1 MGKEISKDFIMK
13 IHQFMR
19 SAFQGGY
26 KFQHSDRTSIE
37 EAVVYAVL
45 EPSYTLLDP
54 LAWKAVGNVDGWGE
68 SYFHIKAKSTDYES
82 FTYDECWKMNMHRFV
97 GFLCDGLTLE
107 EALDRATS

>member
-1 MGKEISKDFIMK
+1 
-13 IHQFMR
+13 MR

-37 EAVVYAVL
+37 EAVGYAVL

-54 LAWKAVGNVDGWGE
+54 LAWKAVGKVEGWVVYKKYKGTRPVVDFE
-68 SYFHIKAKSTDYES
+68 
-82 FTYDECWKMNMHRFV
+82 DEYKTRMHLFID
-97 GFLCDGLTLE
+97 FLCDGLTLE

>member
-1 MGKEISKDFIMK
+1 
-13 IHQFMR
+13 MR

-54 LAWKAVGNVDGWGE
+54 LAWKAVGNVEGWGSARVLGKYGITE
-68 SYFHIKAKSTDYES
+68 RNTYVHYMHS
-82 FTYDECWKMNMHRFV
+82 FIDH
-97 GFLCDGLTLE
+97 LCDGLTLE